1 MTDTESRLSNAMQV
15 LKGEA
20 LWAANVP
27 AGMLMLQFGARTK
40 VKKPSGK
47 EVEVGKFAIH
57 VQCPW
62 RLSRQGAIISGS
74 DDDGIESIEDF
85 CSRVPVVREVYAG
98 LWRLSLIFEDG
109 STFEAFPATST
120 ADENTEFRRVLSP
133 SGCWKT
139 QLVVGPDRAEGL

>member
-1 MTDTESRLSNAMQV
+1 MQV

-20 LWAANVP
+20 LWAANVA
-27 AGMLMLQFGARTK
+27 AGMLMLQFGARTE
-40 VKKPSGK
+40 VKKRSGK

-62 RLSRQGAIISGS
+62 RLSRQGAIIISGS

-120 ADENTEFRRVLSP
+120 ADENTEFWRMLSP
-133 SGCWKT
+133 SGYWKT
-139 QLVVGPDRAEGL
+139 QLVVGPGGAEGL